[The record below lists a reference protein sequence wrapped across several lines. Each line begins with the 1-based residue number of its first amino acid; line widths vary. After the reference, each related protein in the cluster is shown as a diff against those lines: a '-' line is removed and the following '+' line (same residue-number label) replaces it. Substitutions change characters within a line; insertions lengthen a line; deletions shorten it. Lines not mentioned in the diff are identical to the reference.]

1 MKVLAL
7 LVVNGE
13 VSETRAK
20 LKAQGFDVFHVAPSL
35 SPGLIY
41 VKMFLNEEQEA
52 FLRLTYGD
60 KKVHDLTNK

>member
-13 VSETRAK
+13 VYETKAK
-20 LKAQGFDVFHVAPSL
+20 LKDLGFEVFHVSPSL
-35 SPGLIY
+35 SPWMMY

-52 FLRLTYGD
+52 FLRLTFGD
-60 KKVHDLTNK
+60 KKVHDLTSK

>member
-13 VSETRAK
+13 VYNTREK
-20 LKAQGFDVFHVAPSL
+20 LKSQGFEVFHVSSTL
-35 SPGLIY
+35 SPGLSY

-60 KKVHDLTNK
+60 KRVHDLTAK